1 MTCVRYQLTEN
12 TAILLTVPACWL
24 RLVLLVECCVV
35 MLVGESL
42 AECRVRVRERRVSRG
57 TSSLE
62 TEDRG
67 GWQSVHTGVR
77 GVDTFS
83 WIRTEQIER

>member
-1 MTCVRYQLTEN
+1 
-12 TAILLTVPACWL
+12 
-24 RLVLLVECCVV
+24 

-77 GVDTFS
+77 GADTFS
-83 WIRTEQIER
+83 WIRTEIER